1 MRVSPPP
8 LLLEQSE
15 CSPQDCKVRTST
27 EEDAE
32 AWGASTA
39 MIIRAQADELAC
51 WDQRR
56 PGAAMQLHIRS
67 LRGSIHLKHMSP
79 C

>member
-32 AWGASTA
+32 TWDASTA

-56 PGAAMQLHIRS
+56 PGSRLM
-67 LRGSIHLKHMSP
+67 P
-79 C
+79 T